1 MLSNKEPM
9 PGTTFLNIR
18 NRIILNVN
26 EIQYIDIIMKDANAF
41 FVQAHT
47 KTRDTINL
55 HTPFNSL
62 EKAENFY
69 IEIKNAL
76 FDLDTVHMI
85 EI

>member
-1 MLSNKEPM
+1 MLSIQQSM

-26 EIQYIDIIMKDANAF
+26 EILYIDITMKDANAF

-47 KTRDTINL
+47 KTGDTINL
-55 HTPFNSL
+55 HTPFDSL

-69 IEIKNAL
+69 VEVKNAL
-76 FDLDTVHMI
+76 FDLDTVRMI
-85 EI
+85 GI